1 MTPLFLPLLTL
12 LFLFSACA
20 QSQTTTNAPA
30 KPMAKGQQIF
40 LSYCVSCHQGTG
52 ETPGPNA
59 VVLNSATL
67 AQEGAFRNLLRQP
80 SSSMMRAFSAE
91 ELPDADVH
99 ELYLYL
105 SSLQNQEGN

>member
-1 MTPLFLPLLTL
+1 MRLFLPLFTI

-20 QSQTTTNAPA
+20 QPQTTPSTPA
-30 KPMAKGQQIF
+30 EPMVKGRQIF
-40 LSYCVSCHQGTG
+40 LSYCVSCHQGAG

-67 AQEGAFRNLLRQP
+67 AREDAFRSLLRQP

-99 ELYLYL
+99 ELYHYL
-105 SSLQNQEGN
+105 SSLQNQEEN

>member
-1 MTPLFLPLLTL
+1 MMRLFLPLLTL

-20 QSQTTTNAPA
+20 QPQTTTNAPA
-30 KPMAKGQQIF
+30 EPMAKGQQIF

-52 ETPGPNA
+52 EIPGPNA

-67 AQEGAFRNLLRQP
+67 AQEGTFRNLLRQP

-91 ELPDADVH
+91 ELPDADVQ
-99 ELYLYL
+99 ELYHYL
-105 SSLQNQEGN
+105 FSLQNNDGK